1 MLQDGTAARL
11 LIRHF
16 VRRFV
21 DNDLLSAHADRHES
35 LAFFTASLVS
45 AGIFGAVL
53 MGTKYL
59 FGVLSASWV
68 AVSAMD
74 DLFVIV
80 SVAMI
85 VVGLTAAA
93 QWDALAID
101 ARDAAILG
109 PLPIGH
115 GTMVRAKAAA
125 NLLFG
130 AVLVA
135 AVTIPAS
142 LVFSFFPLAS
152 LRLATSTE
160 IRVVVSHVGAT
171 VLAGLFAF
179 IAVVALREGLRL
191 LTGARGFARISP
203 FVQVLLVIC
212 LTTLLLVV
220 LGGSHTIPRAWL
232 QESPSASLKPF
243 VLPAVW
249 FVGLAQAL
257 NGDVLVLAPVGGVVV
272 DDDLSRFYL
281 ARRTLFAQ
289 LEITAVVGMAGTL
302 MLATA
307 AFWWNSR
314 RPPSAG
320 PQGHQ
325 RSRALWRGLS
335 RVVTRTFVRESA
347 AQAAFFFSLRV
358 LLRSGPHRLTLAV
371 GVAVAL
377 SIAIAVASGAGLERA
392 TVASATPLS
401 VWALQPLVL
410 IALAAT
416 LRHAMAL
423 PAELRANWI
432 FHQCWGGHLHQCMV
446 GAQRAA
452 FIVVLAPA
460 VFVLAPLH
468 AYVMG
473 PGAALFHA
481 LTGTLQSLLLLKLA
495 MMGRSAPPFL
505 SSYVRSGNVKSVGP
519 IFIMAGVAMA
529 LSVAALERAAARAA
543 LAGAGHTLVL
553 IVLVVATDQLGRRRL
568 PSAST
573 LTTDAPEPSAE
584 PLRLNG

>member
-1 MLQDGTAARL
+1 MLQDGTATRL

-45 AGIFGAVL
+45 AGIFGTVL

-59 FGVLSASWV
+59 FALLAASWV

-80 SVAMI
+80 SVSMI
-85 VVGLTAAA
+85 VIGLTAAA

-109 PLPIGH
+109 PLPVGQ

-130 AVLVA
+130 LALVVV
-135 AVTIPAS
+135 VTIPAS
-142 LVFSFFPLAS
+142 AVFSFFPLAS

-160 IRVVVSHVGAT
+160 LRVIVSHTVAT
-171 VLAGLFAF
+171 TLAGLFSF
-179 IAVVALREGLRL
+179 VAVVALRESLRL
-191 LTGARGFARISP
+191 LAGARGFARISP
-203 FVQVLLVIC
+203 FVQVLLVVG
-212 LTTLLLVV
+212 LTTLLLLV

-232 QESPSASLKPF
+232 QESPSASLQPF
-243 VLPAVW
+243 LLPAMW

-257 NGDVLVLAPVGGVVV
+257 NGDTIVLAPVGGVVL

-281 ARRTLFAQ
+281 ARRPLFAA
-289 LEITAVVGMAGTL
+289 LGMAAAVGTAGTL
-302 MLATA
+302 LLASA

-314 RPPSAG
+314 RPPSAA
-320 PQGHQ
+320 PQGRQH
-325 RSRALWRGLS
+325 SRAAWCGLS
-335 RVVTRTFVRESA
+335 TAVTRTLVREPA
-347 AQAAFFFSLRV
+347 TQAAFFFTLRV

-371 GVAVAL
+371 GAAVAL
-377 SIAIAVASGAGLERA
+377 SIALVVESGTGMEHP
-392 TVASATPLS
+392 TSAMTAPLS

-410 IALAAT
+410 IAIAAA

-432 FHQCWGGHLHQCMV
+432 FHQCWGGQLQLCIA
-446 GAQRAA
+446 GAERAA
-452 FIVVLAPA
+452 FVVVLAPA
-460 VFVLAPLH
+460 VFVLAPMH
-468 AYVMG
+468 AYVLG
-473 PGAALFHA
+473 PGAATYHA
-481 LTGTLQSLLLLKLA
+481 LTGTMQSWLLLKFA
-495 MMGRSAPPFL
+495 TMDRTAPPFL
-505 SSYVRSGNVKSVGP
+505 SSYVRSGNVKSAGP
-519 IFIMAGVAMA
+519 IFVMAAVAIA
-529 LSVAALERAAARAA
+529 VTVAVLERSAAGTR
-543 LAGAGHTLVL
+543 LGVLGHTLAL
-553 IVLVVATDQLGRRRL
+553 LVVLLATGEIRRRRL
-568 PSAST
+568 PSTGT
-573 LTTDAPEPSAE
+573 LTTEAPEPSAD
-584 PLRLNG
+584 PLRLHG